1 MSNIEKRKLTS
12 EEKERILS
20 DWQQSGLSKKKFAE
34 ERGLKYC
41 TFVGWFQG
49 SKKKIPTPGFS
60 EVEISSGDR
69 LFMEVVIK
77 EKTVR
82 FYQPLPLEHFQWLL
96 K

>member
-1 MSNIEKRKLTS
+1 MSNLEKKKLTS
-12 EEKERILS
+12 DEKERILS
-20 DWQQSGLSKKKFAE
+20 DWKQSGMSKKKFAE

-49 SKKKIPTPGFS
+49 SKKGISTPGFS
-60 EVEISSGDR
+60 EVVISSGDK
-69 LFMEVVIK
+69 LFMEVVIR

-82 FYQPLPLEHFQWLL
+82 FYQPLPLEHFLWLL

>member
-1 MSNIEKRKLTS
+1 MSNLGKKNASTEERHQIIS
-12 EEKERILS
+12 EWK
-20 DWQQSGLSKKKFAE
+20 QSGLSKKKFAE

-49 SKKKIPTPGFS
+49 SKKQISTPGFS
-60 EVEISSGDR
+60 EVVISSGDK
-69 LFMEVVIK
+69 LFMEVLIR

-82 FYQPLPLEHFQWLL
+82 FYQVLPLEYFQYLL